1 MRSDWV
7 KHDGSGCPAELDG
20 HHRVDIETAV
30 GFMNS
35 VRADK
40 VNWKNVTAWRLLPQ
54 EVGRVNPCKCVDCG
68 GTEPSHSNDCEYM
81 LGSIH
86 LDVLDTLADRGAS
99 GDAASTALEGGKAMH
114 NTLDKYFSVQET
126 LNARGERYGDFTD
139 NARISQQLKQ
149 LIMCESDGKLREG
162 YRRCNFVQREAL
174 EMIAQKIARI
184 LNGNPNYK
192 DNWHDIQGYARLAE
206 ERCKE

>member
-54 EVGRVNPCKCVDCG
+54 EVERVNPCKCVDCG

-81 LGSIH
+81 NAFYKSPS
-86 LDVLDTLADRGAS
+86 VQDTLAERGS
-99 GDAASTALEGGKAMH
+99 
-114 NTLDKYFSVQET
+114 
-126 LNARGERYGDFTD
+126 RYGDFTD
-139 NARISQQLKQ
+139 NAMISQQLKQ

-184 LNGNPNYK
+184 LNGDPNYK